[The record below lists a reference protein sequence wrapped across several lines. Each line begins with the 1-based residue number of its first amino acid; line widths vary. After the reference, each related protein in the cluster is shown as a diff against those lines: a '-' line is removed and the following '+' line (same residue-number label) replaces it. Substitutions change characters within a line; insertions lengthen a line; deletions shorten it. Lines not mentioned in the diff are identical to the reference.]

1 LTLDSRL
8 ARLRRAVTL
17 IELLI
22 VMLII
27 TILAGLILG
36 VAAVAGETARESQSK
51 HTVLRLHKLLM
62 DHYDTYKTR
71 RVKVRDEV
79 LRGIELQN
87 WTAAR
92 KGQAKAAARLYAL
105 RELMIMEIPDRW
117 SDITLTDNSQVRYPY
132 FLDVS
137 QSGTSGRT
145 ALSSIYLR
153 RCQQATPTAEH
164 QGAECLYLVITLA
177 CGEGEARSQFG
188 EDSIGDTDGDG
199 AYEFLDGWG
208 HPINFLRWASGF
220 DSQVQI
226 DANTLDDPPSGD
238 PEDAWNAAA
247 SGDHDPF
254 DLYRVHSS
262 YSAASGDRPAFRLVP
277 LILSSGRDESFGIRT
292 IDDHLALRLTLADT
306 ELNKISKPADWL
318 TLYPNPYLKTTDTQ
332 DNKDYY
338 LGTAIP
344 DSGAA
349 DNIHNH
355 LLGRR

>member
-1 LTLDSRL
+1 MPRAPSSKLPRS
-8 ARLRRAVTL
+8 AVTL

-22 VMLII
+22 AMLII

-62 DHYDTYKTR
+62 EHYDTYKTR
-71 RVKVRDEV
+71 RVKVREQV
-79 LRGIELQN
+79 EKGINAQTSWSPAEK
-87 WTAAR
+87 R
-92 KGQAKAAARLYAL
+92 KALAAARLYAL

-117 SDITLTDNSQVRYPY
+117 GDVMLSDTSQVRYPY

-137 QSGTSGRT
+137 ETGAGRT

-153 RCQQATPTAEH
+153 RCLQVSPTAAH

-177 CGEGEARSQFG
+177 CGDGEARSQFG

-199 AYEFLDGWG
+199 AFEFLDGWG
-208 HPINFLRWASGF
+208 RPISFLRWAPGF

-226 DANTLDDPPSGD
+226 NANTLGEPVANNQ
-238 PEDAWNAAA
+238 AWLSAA

-254 DLYRVHSS
+254 DLYRV
-262 YSAASGDRPAFRLVP
+262 DPFAFRLVP
-277 LILSSGRDESFGIRT
+277 LIVSAGRDEGFGIHT
-292 IDDHLALRLTLADT
+292 IDEYFPLRTSLTNTTQAST
-306 ELNKISKPADWL
+306 PNAWPAR
-318 TLYPNPYLKTTDTQ
+318 TPYLKIAD
-332 DNKDYY
+332 DSGNEFF
-338 LGTAIP
+338 LGTKI
-344 DSGAA
+344 DGTST